1 MSEQSIAGSET
12 VEKQKHV
19 PLFRL
24 AAKNFSSYKWIN
36 LKMAFVFACL
46 AFLFCLFTGYNR
58 AIGDERERMVGGAVS
73 QNYILYSAS
82 NSKGIPKNYK
92 ALEEKYCAPYCTP
105 EAIENPISYAYL
117 GFATRMSATLG
128 HMITTGIARYL
139 AVTVDGKG
147 VSPQDDTFLLYAA
160 DTNFPFSENDYK
172 ELEYR
177 FGTREILYGEFPEK
191 EGEVALS
198 EPFLLN
204 YGLGKEDIGKHVS
217 LQITGEEKPFFEGT
231 LTGVIAKEF
240 FELTGHS
247 AAYSGLHLPS
257 IFFPEDDPLFKGVG
271 SGISYYYPCEPI
283 EDEDLID
290 EMYTLGFNFAGKL
303 FVSTVHNID
312 NIQVLANTLY
322 VIIGS
327 SLGVGLVLTVFLM
340 MGKYMKVFARSS
352 GIFMT
357 FGMPRGSLNLLL
369 LAQLL
374 ILAAITVPVSAVL
387 TVAGYYVIGLLM
399 NTATGVSLTITAA
412 KLAGM
417 LALGILVVAAI
428 TLLTFAYMAFRLRKR
443 SVRELLVT
451 EVN

>member
-1 MSEQSIAGSET
+1 MSKRNTAGSET
-12 VEKQKHV
+12 VEKQKRA

-24 AAKNFSSYKWIN
+24 AAKHFSSYKWIN

-58 AIGDERERMVGGAVS
+58 AIVDERERLVGGAVS
-73 QNYILYSAS
+73 QNYILYSVS
-82 NSKGIPKNYK
+82 NSRGIPQNYK
-92 ALEEKYCAPYCTP
+92 ALEEKYCSP
-105 EAIENPISYAYL
+105 EAIASRISYQYA
-117 GFATRMSATLG
+117 GFSTRMSATLG
-128 HMITTGIARYL
+128 HMISTGIARYL

-147 VSPQDDTFLLYAA
+147 VSPKDDTFRLYAA

-177 FGTREILYGEFPEK
+177 FGTREVLYGEFPEK

-204 YGLGKEDIGKHVS
+204 YGLGKEAIGKHIA
-217 LQITGEEKPFFEGT
+217 LQIAGEDEPFFEGT
-231 LTGVIAKEF
+231 LKGVIAKEF
-240 FELTGHS
+240 YELTGHA
-247 AAYSGLHLPS
+247 AAYSGLHSPAIILPS
-257 IFFPEDDPLFKGVG
+257 DDPIFKGKSG
-271 SGISYYYPCEPI
+271 GISYYYPCEPI
-283 EDEDLID
+283 ENEDLID
-290 EMYTLGFNFAGKL
+290 EMYTLGFNFAGKF

-340 MGKYMKVFARSS
+340 MEKYMKVVARSS

-374 ILAAITVPVSAVL
+374 ILASITVPLSAIL
-387 TVAGYYVIGLLM
+387 TIAGYYVIGALM
-399 NTATGVSLTITAA
+399 NVTTGINLKITAV

-417 LALGILVVAAI
+417 LALGIMIVAAI
-428 TLLTFAYMAFRLRKR
+428 SLLTFAYMAFRLRKKT
-443 SVRELLVT
+443 VRELLVT